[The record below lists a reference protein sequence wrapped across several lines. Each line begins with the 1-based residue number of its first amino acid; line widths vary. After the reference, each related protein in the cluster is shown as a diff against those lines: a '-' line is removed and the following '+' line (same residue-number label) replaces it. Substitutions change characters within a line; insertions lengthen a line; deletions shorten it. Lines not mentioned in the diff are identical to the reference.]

1 MMTEKASKNS
11 GGNDYFF
18 ATMEEGSLAME
29 PYCACGNRLL
39 EEYFCEKCNR
49 QCLCTEIACDNEE
62 TLEFI
67 DHLIATN
74 PKFRNFKAYKK

>member
-29 PYCACGNRLL
+29 PYCACGNRLP

-49 QCLCTEIACDNEE
+49 QCRCTEIACDNEE